1 MSVLLQRGTDA
12 LSGAYGG
19 MAMNDKTVLVTG
31 CSSGIGWC
39 VARGLK
45 ARGWRVFATARQP
58 ADVARLQAEG
68 LESLPLD
75 LRDSASIRATVAE
88 ILDRTGGRLEAL
100 FNNAGYGQPG
110 AVEDVSRAALR
121 EQFETNLF
129 GAQELTNQVIPAM
142 RRQGGGRI
150 LYNSSVL
157 GLVAFPYRG
166 TYVASKFALEG
177 LADSLRLE
185 LTGTGI
191 HVCLIEPGPILSR
204 FRDNAH
210 AAYRRHIRPE
220 TSPHREQYAAM
231 EARLLKTGPAAP
243 FTLPPEA
250 VLKRVIHAL
259 ESPRPR
265 ARYPVTVPT
274 YLFAALRRLL
284 PARALDVVL
293 RRAGGGGRR

>member
-1 MSVLLQRGTDA
+1 MS
-12 LSGAYGG
+12 
-19 MAMNDKTVLVTG
+19 DKTILITG
-31 CSSGIGWC
+31 CSSGIGQR

-75 LRDSASIRATVAE
+75 LRDSDAIRTAVAAV
-88 ILDRTGGRLEAL
+88 LDQTGDRLDAL
-100 FNNAGYGQPG
+100 FNNGAYGQPG
-110 AVEDVSRAALR
+110 AVEDLSREALR

-129 GAQELTNQVIPAM
+129 GTQELTNQVLPVM

-166 TYVASKFALEG
+166 AYVASKFALEG
-177 LADSLRLE
+177 LADTLRLE
-185 LTGTGI
+185 LVGTGI

-210 AAYRRHIRPE
+210 AAYRRHIRAE
-220 TSPHREQYAAM
+220 TSPHREKYAAM
-231 EARLLKTGPAAP
+231 EARLLKEGPAAP

-250 VLKRVIHAL
+250 VLKRVVHAL

-265 ARYPVTVPT
+265 TRYPVTVPT
-274 YLFAALRRLL
+274 YLFAILRRWL
-284 PARALDVVL
+284 PTRALDVVL
-293 RRAGGGGRR
+293 RRAGGAGQR

>member
-1 MSVLLQRGTDA
+1 
-12 LSGAYGG
+12 
-19 MAMNDKTVLVTG
+19 MNDRVILITG
-31 CSSGIGWC
+31 CSSGIGHC
-39 VARGLK
+39 VAHGLK

-58 ADVARLQAEG
+58 ADVERLRAEG

-75 LRDSASIRATVAE
+75 LCDATSIQAAVAE
-88 ILDRTGGRLEAL
+88 VLAQTGGRLDAL

-110 AVEDVSRAALR
+110 AMEDVSRAALR
-121 EQFETNLF
+121 EQLETNVL
-129 GAQELTNQVIPAM
+129 GAHELTGLVIPVM
-142 RRQGGGRI
+142 RRQGRGRI

-166 TYVASKFALEG
+166 AYVASKFALEG
-177 LADSLRLE
+177 LADTLRLE

-191 HVCLIEPGPILSR
+191 QVSLIEPGPILSR

-210 AAYRRHIRPE
+210 AAYQRHIHAE
-220 TSPHREQYAAM
+220 SSPHREQYAVM
-231 EARLLKTGPAAP
+231 EARLRKKGPAAP

-274 YLFAALRRLL
+274 YLFSVLRRLL
-284 PARALDVVL
+284 PTRMLDAIL
-293 RRAGGGGRR
+293 RRAGGDGRR

>member
-1 MSVLLQRGTDA
+1 
-12 LSGAYGG
+12 
-19 MAMNDKTVLVTG
+19 MNDRVILITG
-31 CSSGIGWC
+31 CSSGIGHC
-39 VARGLK
+39 VAHGLQ

-58 ADVARLQAEG
+58 ADVARLRAEG

-75 LRDSASIRATVAE
+75 LCDTMSIQAAVAE
-88 ILDRTGGRLEAL
+88 VLAQTGGRLDAL

-121 EQFETNLF
+121 EQLETNVL
-129 GAQELTNQVIPAM
+129 GAHELTNRIIPVM
-142 RRQGGGRI
+142 RRQGHGRI
-150 LYNSSVL
+150 IYNSSVL

-166 TYVASKFALEG
+166 AYVASKFALEG
-177 LADSLRLE
+177 LADTLRLE

-191 HVCLIEPGPILSR
+191 QVCLIEPGPILSR

-210 AAYRRHIRPE
+210 AAYQRHIHAE
-220 TSPHREQYAAM
+220 SSPHREQYAAM
-231 EARLLKTGPAAP
+231 EARLRKKGPAAP

-259 ESPRPR
+259 ESLRPR

-274 YLFAALRRLL
+274 SLFSALRRLL
-284 PARALDVVL
+284 PTRMLDVIL
-293 RRAGGGGRR
+293 RRAGGEGRR